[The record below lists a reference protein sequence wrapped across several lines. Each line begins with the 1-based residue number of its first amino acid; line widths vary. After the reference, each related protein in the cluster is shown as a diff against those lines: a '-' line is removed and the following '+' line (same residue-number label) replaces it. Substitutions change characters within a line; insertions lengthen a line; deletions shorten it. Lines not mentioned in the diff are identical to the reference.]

1 MKFVVDVYGLWI
13 LKANQVKSLTEESE
27 CEEQVYV
34 RGDSR
39 SYTILLTSRAVK
51 ALEGAGLELPPNL
64 LNLLVGSCVHQAN
77 GKKVRID
84 AFLVT
89 IVQRHLGL

>member
-1 MKFVVDVYGLWI
+1 M
-13 LKANQVKSLTEESE
+13 TEESE

-51 ALEGAGLELPPNL
+51 ALEGAGLKLPPNL

-77 GKKVRID
+77 GKKVRTD
-84 AFLVT
+84 AFFVT
-89 IVQRHLGL
+89 IVHILDSRK